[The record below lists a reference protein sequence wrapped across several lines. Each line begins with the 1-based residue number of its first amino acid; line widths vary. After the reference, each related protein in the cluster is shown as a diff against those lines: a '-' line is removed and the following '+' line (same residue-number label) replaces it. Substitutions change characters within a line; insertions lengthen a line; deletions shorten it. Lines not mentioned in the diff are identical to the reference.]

1 MMGMT
6 NMNTTDEL
14 YHHGV
19 LGQRWGVRRY
29 QNKDGSLTALGK
41 KRATKLESKYEK
53 VTGKKMGSKSSDSSS
68 DSKTDTSKPKSISE
82 MSNAELQAKIDRIRL
97 ETTLDSLTPKHV
109 SAGEKFVNGMKS
121 SATSILKDKGTKIV
135 GDYLDK
141 KIRESIG
148 LTNKDP
154 NAALKKEAET
164 MNYKR
169 QIEMAKQYLE
179 SQKSKKTPTKNLL
192 GNIDDLTDQQVKDMI
207 TRLDDEEK
215 LRNKLANQ
223 SKK

>member
-1 MMGMT
+1 
-6 NMNTTDEL
+6 MNNVEL
-14 YHHGV
+14 YHSGRK
-19 LGQRWGVRRY
+19 GMKWGVRLY
-29 QNKDGSLTALGK
+29 QNKDGSLTPLG
-41 KRATKLESKYEK
+41 RIRYSKIERQYEK
-53 VTGKKMGSKSSDSSS
+53 VTGKKLGSNPSDSSTETS
-68 DSKTDTSKPKSISE
+68 VRSSKPKSISE
-82 MSNAELQAKIDRIRL
+82 MSNAEIQAKIDRIRL

-109 SAGEKFVNGMKS
+109 SAGEKFVNGVKS

-179 SQKSKKTPTKNLL
+179 SQKPKKTPTKNLI
-192 GNIDDLTDQQVKDMI
+192 GDINDLTDQQLKDMI
-207 TRLDDEEK
+207 TRLDDEER
-215 LRNKLANQ
+215 LVSKLA
-223 SKK
+223 SKNKK

>member
-1 MMGMT
+1 
-6 NMNTTDEL
+6 MNNAEL

-19 LGQRWGVRRY
+19 KGQRWGIRRY
-29 QNKDGSLTALGK
+29 QNKDGSLTALGR
-41 KRATKLESKYEK
+41 KRASRLESQYEK
-53 VTGKKMGSKSSDSSS
+53 VTGKKIGTNPSESSTETTVRS
-68 DSKTDTSKPKSISE
+68 SKPKSISE
-82 MSNAELQAKIDRIRL
+82 MSNAEIQAKIDRIRL

-109 SAGEKFVNGMKS
+109 SAGEKFVNEMKN

-179 SQKSKKTPTKNLL
+179 SQKPRKTPTKNLI

-207 TRLDDEEK
+207 TRLDDEERLK
-215 LRNKLANQ
+215 SKLANQ

>member
-1 MMGMT
+1 MNDLKLKHYGVKGMK
-6 NMNTTDEL
+6 
-14 YHHGV
+14 
-19 LGQRWGVRRY
+19 WGVRRY
-29 QNKDGSLTALGK
+29 QNKDGSLTPLG
-41 KRATKLESKYEK
+41 RIRYSKIERQYEK
-53 VTGKKMGSKSSDSSS
+53 VTGKKLGSNPSDSSTETS
-68 DSKTDTSKPKSISE
+68 VHSSKPKSISE
-82 MSNAELQAKIDRIRL
+82 MSNAEIQAKIDRIRL

-109 SAGEKFVNGMKS
+109 SAGEKFVNGVKS

-179 SQKSKKTPTKNLL
+179 SQKPKKTPTKNLI
-192 GNIDDLTDQQVKDMI
+192 GDINDLTDQQLKDMI
-207 TRLDDEEK
+207 TRLDDEER
-215 LRNKLANQ
+215 LVSKLA
-223 SKK
+223 SKNKK

>member
-1 MMGMT
+1 
-6 NMNTTDEL
+6 MNNAEL

-19 LGQRWGVRRY
+19 KGQRWGIRRY
-29 QNKDGSLTALGK
+29 QNKDGSLTALGR
-41 KRATKLESKYEK
+41 KRASKLESQYEK
-53 VTGKKMGSKSSDSSS
+53 VTGKKIGSKSDDSSTN
-68 DSKTDTSKPKSISE
+68 DSSGSSKPKSISE
-82 MSNAELQAKIDRIRL
+82 MSNAEIQAKIDRIRL

-109 SAGEKFVNGMKS
+109 SAGEKFVNGVKS

-169 QIEMAKQYLE
+169 QIEAAKQYLE
-179 SQKSKKTPTKNLL
+179 SQKPKKTPTKNLI
-192 GNIDDLTDQQVKDMI
+192 GDIDDLTDQQVKDMI
-207 TRLDDEEK
+207 TRLDDEER
-215 LRNKLANQ
+215 LISKLA
-223 SKK
+223 SKNKR

>member
-1 MMGMT
+1 
-6 NMNTTDEL
+6 MNNVEL
-14 YHHGV
+14 YHSGRK
-19 LGQRWGVRRY
+19 GMKWGVRLY
-29 QNKDGSLTALGK
+29 QNKDGSLTPLG
-41 KRATKLESKYEK
+41 RIRYSKIERQYEK
-53 VTGKKMGSKSSDSSS
+53 VTGKKLGSNPSDSSTETS
-68 DSKTDTSKPKSISE
+68 VRSSKPKSISE
-82 MSNAELQAKIDRIRL
+82 MSNAEIQAKIDRIRL

-109 SAGEKFVNGMKS
+109 SAGEKFVNGVKS

-169 QIEMAKQYLE
+169 QIETAKQYLE
-179 SQKSKKTPTKNLL
+179 SQKPKKTPTKNLI
-192 GNIDDLTDQQVKDMI
+192 GDINDLTDQQLKDMI
-207 TRLDDEEK
+207 TRLDDEER
-215 LRNKLANQ
+215 LVSKLA
-223 SKK
+223 SKNKK

>member
-1 MMGMT
+1 MS
-6 NMNTTDEL
+6 NAEL

-19 LGQRWGVRRY
+19 KGQRWGIRRY
-29 QNKDGSLTALGK
+29 QNKDGSLTTLGR
-41 KRATKLESKYEK
+41 KRASKLESQYEK
-53 VTGKKMGSKSSDSSS
+53 VTGKKIGSKSDDSSTN
-68 DSKTDTSKPKSISE
+68 DSSRSSKPKSISE
-82 MSNAELQAKIDRIRL
+82 MSNAEIQAKIDRIRL

-109 SAGEKFVNGMKS
+109 SAGEKFVNGVKS

-169 QIEMAKQYLE
+169 QIEIAKQYLE
-179 SQKSKKTPTKNLL
+179 SQKPKKTPTKNLI
-192 GNIDDLTDQQVKDMI
+192 GDIDDLTDQQVKDMI
-207 TRLDDEEK
+207 TRLDDEER
-215 LRNKLANQ
+215 LISKLA
-223 SKK
+223 SKNKK

>member
-1 MMGMT
+1 M
-6 NMNTTDEL
+6 DEL

-19 LGQRWGVRRY
+19 KGQRWGIRRY
-29 QNKDGSLTALGK
+29 QNKDGSLTALGR
-41 KRATKLESKYEK
+41 KRASKLESQYEK
-53 VTGKKMGSKSSDSSS
+53 VTGKKIGSNPSDSSTETS
-68 DSKTDTSKPKSISE
+68 VRSSKPKSISE
-82 MSNAELQAKIDRIRL
+82 MSNAEIQAKIDRIRL
-97 ETTLDSLTPKHV
+97 ETTLSSLTPKQV
-109 SAGEKFVNGMKS
+109 SAGEKFVKGMKD

-179 SQKSKKTPTKNLL
+179 SQKPRKTPTKNLI

-207 TRLDDEEK
+207 SRLDDEER
-215 LRNKLANQ
+215 LISKLANKN
-223 SKK
+223 KK

>member
-1 MMGMT
+1 
-6 NMNTTDEL
+6 MNNAEL

-19 LGQRWGVRRY
+19 KGQRWGIRRY
-29 QNKDGSLTALGK
+29 QNKDGSLTALGR
-41 KRATKLESKYEK
+41 KRASRLESQYEK
-53 VTGKKMGSKSSDSSS
+53 VTGKKIGSNPSESSTETTVRS
-68 DSKTDTSKPKSISE
+68 SKPKSISE
-82 MSNAELQAKIDRIRL
+82 MSNAEIQAKIDRIRL

-109 SAGEKFVNGMKS
+109 SAGEKFVNEMKN

-179 SQKSKKTPTKNLL
+179 SQKPRKTPTKNLI

-207 TRLDDEEK
+207 TRLDDEERLK
-215 LRNKLANQ
+215 SKLANQ

>member
-1 MMGMT
+1 MS
-6 NMNTTDEL
+6 NAEL

-19 LGQRWGVRRY
+19 KGQRWGIRRY
-29 QNKDGSLTALGK
+29 QNKDGSLTALGR
-41 KRATKLESKYEK
+41 KRASKLESKYEK
-53 VTGKKMGSKSSDSSS
+53 VTGKKLSSDSS
-68 DSKTDTSKPKSISE
+68 DSSTETSVRSSKPKSISE
-82 MSNAELQAKIDRIRL
+82 MSNAEIQAKIDRIRL
-97 ETTLDSLTPKHV
+97 ETTLDSLTSKHV
-109 SAGEKFVNGMKS
+109 SAGEKFVNGMKN

-179 SQKSKKTPTKNLL
+179 SQKPKKTPTKNLI
-192 GNIDDLTDQQVKDMI
+192 GDIDDLTDQQVKDMI
-207 TRLDDEEK
+207 ARLDDEER
-215 LRNKLANQ
+215 LISKLANKN
-223 SKK
+223 KK

>member
-1 MMGMT
+1 
-6 NMNTTDEL
+6 MNNAEL

-19 LGQRWGVRRY
+19 KGQRWGIRRY
-29 QNKDGSLTALGK
+29 QNKDGSLTALGR
-41 KRATKLESKYEK
+41 KRASKLESQYEK
-53 VTGKKMGSKSSDSSS
+53 VTGKKIGSNPSDSSTETS
-68 DSKTDTSKPKSISE
+68 VRSSKPKSISE
-82 MSNAELQAKIDRIRL
+82 MSNAEIQAKIDRIRL
-97 ETTLDSLTPKHV
+97 ETTLDSLTPKHI
-109 SAGEKFVNGMKS
+109 SAGEKFVKGMKD

-179 SQKSKKTPTKNLL
+179 SQKPRKTPTKNLI

-207 TRLDDEEK
+207 TRLDDEER
-215 LRNKLANQ
+215 LISKLA
-223 SKK
+223 SKNKK

>member
-1 MMGMT
+1 MS
-6 NMNTTDEL
+6 NAEL

-19 LGQRWGVRRY
+19 KGQRWGIRRY
-29 QNKDGSLTALGK
+29 QNKDGSLTALGR
-41 KRATKLESKYEK
+41 KRASKLESQYEK
-53 VTGKKMGSKSSDSSS
+53 VTGKKMGSKSDDSSTNDRS
-68 DSKTDTSKPKSISE
+68 RSSKPRSISE
-82 MSNAELQAKIDRIRL
+82 MSNAEIQAKIDRIRL

-109 SAGEKFVNGMKS
+109 SAGEKFVNEVKS

-169 QIEMAKQYLE
+169 QIEAAKQYLE
-179 SQKSKKTPTKNLL
+179 SQKPKKTPTKNLI
-192 GNIDDLTDQQVKDMI
+192 GDIDDLTDQQVKDMI
-207 TRLDDEEK
+207 TRLDDEER
-215 LRNKLANQ
+215 LISKLA
-223 SKK
+223 SKNKK

>member
-1 MMGMT
+1 
-6 NMNTTDEL
+6 MNNTEL

-19 LGQRWGVRRY
+19 KGQQWGVRRY
-29 QNKDGSLTALGK
+29 QNKDGSLTALGR
-41 KRATKLESKYEK
+41 KRASKLESQYEK
-53 VTGKKMGSKSSDSSS
+53 VTGKKIGSNPSDSSTETS
-68 DSKTDTSKPKSISE
+68 VRSSKPKSISE
-82 MSNAELQAKIDRIRL
+82 MSNAEIQAKIDRIRL

-109 SAGEKFVNGMKS
+109 SAGEKFVNGMKN

-169 QIEMAKQYLE
+169 QIAMSKQYLE
-179 SQKSKKTPTKNLL
+179 SLKQKKTPTKNLI
-192 GNIDDLTDQQVKDMI
+192 GNIDDLTDQQVKEMI
-207 TRLDDEEK
+207 SRLDDEEK
-215 LRNKLANQ
+215 LINKLANR